1 MKAMVL
7 NKLGEM
13 KSNPTPLS
21 LQQIPEP
28 TPGEGEVLIKVAA
41 CGVCHTELDE
51 IEGRTPPP
59 ELPVILGHQVVG
71 VVEEVGVQRLPTL
84 EHDASNQSQVPF
96 GDDKTLDSAHKIGDR
111 VGVAWIFSACG
122 ECEHCKAGEEN
133 LCDQFRATGRDV
145 DGGYAQYMIVPAA
158 FAHPIPQALTDAEA
172 APLLCAGA
180 IGYRSLRLANIQDG
194 GSLGLT
200 GFGGSNHLVLKMAK
214 YKYPNSDI
222 FVFSRKPEEQE
233 FARSLGAVWAGDIEA
248 TSPQKLDAIIDTTPV
263 WKPIV
268 EALRNLDSG
277 GRLVVNAIRKEE
289 VDKEY
294 LLKLDYP
301 SHLWMEKEIK
311 SVANVTRQDVRE
323 CLKLAAEAGIRPDYQ
338 EYALEGA
345 NQALLELRQG
355 KIRGAK
361 VLKIGS

>member
-1 MKAMVL
+1 MKAMLLTEIVDVRTYH
-7 NKLGEM
+7 
-13 KSNPTPLS
+13 TPLS
-21 LQQIPEP
+21 LRQLPEP
-28 TPGEGEVLIKVAA
+28 IPGDGEILIKVST

-71 VVEEVGVQRLPTL
+71 VVE
-84 EHDASNQSQVPF
+84 DISQVGQVSPV
-96 GDDKTLDSAHKIGDR
+96 KIGDR

-122 ECEHCKAGEEN
+122 ECAHCKAGEEN
-133 LCDQFRATGRDV
+133 LCAQFRATGRDV
-145 DGGYAQYMIVPAA
+145 NGGYAQYMTVSAE
-158 FAHPIPQALTDAEA
+158 FVHLIPETLSDSEA

-180 IGYRSLRLANIQDG
+180 IGYRSLRLANIQNGD
-194 GSLGLT
+194 SLGLT

-214 YKYPNSDI
+214 HLYPNTEV
-222 FVFSRKPEEQE
+222 FVFTRNPEEQE
-233 FARSLGAVWAGDIEA
+233 FARTLGAAWAGGIEV
-248 TSPQKLDAIIDTTPV
+248 TSPQKLNAIIDTTPV

-268 EALRNLDSG
+268 EALRNLDNG
-277 GRLVVNAIRKEE
+277 GRLVVNAIRKED
-289 VDKEY
+289 VDKET

-323 CLKLAAEAGIRPDYQ
+323 FLDLAAEAGIRPEYQ
-338 EYALEGA
+338 DYALEDA
-345 NQALLELRQG
+345 NQALSELRQG

-361 VLKIGS
+361 VLKISS

>member
-7 NKLGEM
+7 NKLVDV
-13 KSNPTPLS
+13 KTHHTPLS
-21 LQQIPEP
+21 LQQLPKP
-28 TPGEGEVLIKVAA
+28 TPSEGEILIKVST

-71 VVEEVGVQRLPTL
+71 VIEELGNGVKSLQTFDALEEPQRR
-84 EHDASNQSQVPF
+84 E
-96 GDDKTLDSAHKIGDR
+96 TLDSIKVGDR

-122 ECEHCKAGEEN
+122 ECAHCIAGEEN
-133 LCDQFRATGRDV
+133 LCAQFRATGRDV
-145 DGGYAQYMIVPAA
+145 NGGYAQYMTVPAD
-158 FAHPIPQALTDAEA
+158 FAHPIPKTLSNSEA

-180 IGYRSLRLANIQDG
+180 IGYRSLRLANINDG
-194 GSLGLT
+194 QSLGLT

-214 YKYPNSDI
+214 HLYPNTDV
-222 FVFSRKPEEQE
+222 FVFTRNPEEQE
-233 FARSLGAVWAGDIEA
+233 FALSLGAVWADEIEA
-248 TSPQKLDAIIDTTPV
+248 TSPQKLNAIIDTTPV

-268 EALRNLDSG
+268 EALRNLDNG

-289 VDKEY
+289 VDKET

-311 SVANVTRQDVRE
+311 SVANVTRHDVRE
-323 CLKLAAEAGIRPDYQ
+323 FLALAAKANIRPEYQ
-338 EYALEGA
+338 EYALEDA
-345 NQALLELRQG
+345 NQALQELRQG

-361 VLKIGS
+361 VLVAP